1 VIVMADR
8 DAIVAFLDDY
18 LDIQAYPDHLPVGL
32 QVPGAAEVSRVV
44 SGVSASLELFRRAAD
59 ADAQMLIVHHGLF
72 WKSDPRRIGV
82 RQKER
87 LRCLFDHDL
96 SLVAYH
102 LALDAHPEVGNNALI
117 CRALELDHL
126 RGFGTSGERT
136 LGFVG
141 SVEPSISPDRLIA
154 RVRATISSDPIAFL
168 HGPERVRNV
177 AVVSGAAAGM
187 VDAAADAGA
196 DAFITGEPNE
206 PAMARAQ
213 EAGIHF
219 IAAGH
224 HATEVFGPRALGEL
238 VSARFG
244 VEHRFINVPNP
255 V

>member
-1 VIVMADR
+1 MADR

-18 LDIQAYPDHLPVGL
+18 LDIEAYPDYLPVGL
-32 QVPGAAEVSRVV
+32 QVPGSAEVARVV

-59 ADAQMLIVHHGLF
+59 ADAQMLLVHHGLF
-72 WKSDPRRIGV
+72 WKNDPRRIGA

-117 CRALELDHL
+117 CRELELRDL
-126 RGFGTSGERT
+126 RGFGMSGERT
-136 LGFVG
+136 LGFIG
-141 SVEPSISPDRLIA
+141 GIEPSISPDRLLA
-154 RVRATISSDPIAFL
+154 RVRATVSPDPIAFL
-168 HGPERVRNV
+168 HGPERVRSV
-177 AVVSGAAAGM
+177 AVVSGAGAGM
-187 VDAAADAGA
+187 VEAAADAGA

-238 VSARFG
+238 VSERFG

>member
-1 VIVMADR
+1 MADR
-8 DAIVAFLDDY
+8 DAIVDFLDDY
-18 LDIQAYPDHLPVGL
+18 LDIAAYPDYLPVGL
-32 QVPGAAEVSRVV
+32 QVPGAANVSRVV

-59 ADAQMLIVHHGLF
+59 ADAQMLLVHHGLF
-72 WKSDPRRIGV
+72 WKSDPRRIGA

-117 CRALELDHL
+117 CDALELDQPVAFGGPGEPPV
-126 RGFGTSGERT
+126 GFIARA
-136 LGFVG
+136 
-141 SVEPSISPDRLIA
+141 EPSISPERLVA
-154 RVRATISSDPIAFL
+154 RVRAAISPDPVAFL
-168 HGPERVRNV
+168 HGPERVRKV
-177 AVVSGAAAGM
+177 AIVSGAAAGLI
-187 VDAAADAGA
+187 DAAADAGA

-206 PAMARAQ
+206 PAMARAR
-213 EAGIHF
+213 EAEIHF

-238 VSARFG
+238 VSERFG
-244 VEHRFINVPNP
+244 VEHRFIDVPNP